1 MRRLTLILAAALALT
16 CAAGMADG
24 LDLSR
29 KPLTTGAG
37 TAATGTVS
45 DVRGYVEEVFIA
57 VSDGVS
63 TGAVTVVVDPAIGA
77 DWNLATNSVI
87 GEKRFRPV
95 VERTTV
101 AGVDLTNDTPV
112 RPLIDGE
119 KIVVTVS
126 GSPTNKTWYCIIKF
140 NDQ

>member
-16 CAAGMADG
+16 CAAVMADG

-29 KPLTTGAG
+29 KPLATAAG

-45 DVRGYVEEVFIA
+45 DVRGYVEEVFVA
-57 VSDGVS
+57 VSDGIS
-63 TGAVTVVVDPAIGA
+63 TGAVTVVVDPAVGA
-77 DWNLATNSVI
+77 SWNLATNSVI
-87 GEKRFRPV
+87 GEKRWRPV
-95 VERTTV
+95 VDRTTV
-101 AGVDLTNDTPV
+101 AGVALTSDVPV

-119 KIVVTVS
+119 SIIVTVS

-140 NDQ
+140 NDK